1 MAIIYP
7 SFSPLSTPFKKY
19 FQWLPKAGAAIAGA
33 QRSNRLF
40 QKNIR
45 RSQSAP
51 DLIQS
56 HIIALPCQSRYP
68 LSQRFTLAP
77 LPFITFSTSFSDA
90 MVVSPGVVIASA
102 PCAAP

>member
-1 MAIIYP
+1 MVAESRGSDCGSAAEQSAFSEKYP
-7 SFSPLSTPFKKY
+7 
-19 FQWLPKAGAAIAGA
+19 A
-33 QRSNRLF
+33 Q
-40 QKNIR
+40 K
-45 RSQSAP
+45 SAP